1 MVKGMRFS
9 HHQLNQR
16 KMICKKKTPER
27 DKIDF
32 IFCYIYLLPFS
43 GVFGKGKCG
52 CPCRDYYV
60 PKCEI
65 TYVQQCYTEHYEQ
78 VNNSSC
84 FDANLH
90 FFFLF
95 YFDDFRAPIFLF
107 DIIISFALNVN
118 LNSSYIL

>member
-16 KMICKKKTPER
+16 MMICKKTPER

-32 IFCYIYLLPFS
+32 IFFYIYLLPFS

-78 VNNSSC
+78 VTVL
-84 FDANLH
+84 ALMQIYT
-90 FFFLF
+90 FFLF

-107 DIIISFALNVN
+107 DITISFALNVN
-118 LNSSYIL
+118 LNSSHIP